1 MPNTTEDLRQS
12 LLAHDP
18 QFRRLAEEH
27 SRCEVELE
35 QIHNEMYL
43 NSEDLIQEI
52 TLKKLKLHLK
62 DEMELMVARHQRQ
75 LVHR

>member
-1 MPNTTEDLRQS
+1 MPTTTEDIRQS

-27 SRCEVELE
+27 SRCECELE
-35 QIHNEMYL
+35 QIHKETYL
-43 NSEDLIQEI
+43 NSEVLVQEI

-62 DEMELMVARHQRQ
+62 DQMELMVVRHQQQ
-75 LVHR
+75 LVHH

>member
-27 SRCEVELE
+27 SRCETELE
-35 QIHNEMYL
+35 QIHNELYL

>member
-27 SRCEVELE
+27 SRCELELE
-35 QIHNEMYL
+35 QIHNEMYV

-62 DEMELMVARHQRQ
+62 DEMELLVVRHQRQ
-75 LVHR
+75 FVHR

>member
-1 MPNTTEDLRQS
+1 MPNTTDELRQS

-27 SRCEVELE
+27 SKCETELE
-35 QIHNEMYL
+35 QIHNELYL

-52 TLKKLKLHLK
+52 TLKKLKLRLK

-75 LVHR
+75 LVHH

>member
-27 SRCEVELE
+27 SRCEIELE
-35 QIHNEMYL
+35 QIHNELYL
-43 NSEDLIQEI
+43 NSENLIQEI

>member
-27 SRCEVELE
+27 SRCELELE

-62 DEMELMVARHQRQ
+62 DEMELMVVRHQRQ